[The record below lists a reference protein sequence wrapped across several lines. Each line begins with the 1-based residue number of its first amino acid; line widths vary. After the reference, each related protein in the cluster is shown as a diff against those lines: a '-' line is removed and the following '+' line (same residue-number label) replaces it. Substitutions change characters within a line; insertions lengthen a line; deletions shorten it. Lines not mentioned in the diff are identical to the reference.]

1 MSIVN
6 DGLVLYFDAI
16 DNAVNGVHDGSTTV
30 WVDLSGNGNNGI
42 LNGGTWG
49 ENFLHFD
56 GRSWVTSYS
65 KGYDD
70 YYRKNR
76 GWKF

>member
-30 WVDLSGNGNNGI
+30 WVDLSGNGNNGT
-42 LNGGTWG
+42 LYGGTWG
-49 ENFLHFD
+49 ENLLHFN
-56 GRSWVTSYS
+56 GS
-65 KGYDD
+65 
-70 YYRKNR
+70 
-76 GWKF
+76 